1 MWYEVKVKYVREFD
15 GGSRKQLTSVYLVE
29 AASLSEV
36 DSVAMAGISKII
48 DVPFKIANVKQSRVA
63 RVFTSIGST
72 ESGVG
77 GMLVDLDE
85 RLEEATRQFDKL
97 KTIDG
102 LLNRADQ
109 LFMEFRNE
117 TEGYFRKSV

>member
-48 DVPFKIANVKQSRVA
+48 DVPFKIANVKQSRVT
-63 RVFTSIGST
+63 RVFTSI
-72 ESGVG
+72 
-77 GMLVDLDE
+77 
-85 RLEEATRQFDKL
+85 
-97 KTIDG
+97 
-102 LLNRADQ
+102 
-109 LFMEFRNE
+109 
-117 TEGYFRKSV
+117 

>member
-36 DSVAMAGISKII
+36 DSVAKAGISKII

-117 TEGYFRKSV
+117 TDGYFRKSV

>member
-1 MWYEVKVKYVREFD
+1 
-15 GGSRKQLTSVYLVE
+15 
-29 AASLSEV
+29 
-36 DSVAMAGISKII
+36 
-48 DVPFKIANVKQSRVA
+48 
-63 RVFTSIGST
+63 
-72 ESGVG
+72 
-77 GMLVDLDE
+77 MLVDLDE

-109 LFMEFRNE
+109 LIIEFRNE